1 MTTQWKYV
9 CILAR
14 CYRSQK
20 RVSALFPGQY
30 KIDQTLIPLH
40 HRLNLRLTV
49 SGALGE
55 TGVFI
60 MLHMLQIGIL
70 SAPRKFVSFLT

>member
-1 MTTQWKYV
+1 M
-9 CILAR
+9 CILVR
-14 CYRSQK
+14 CYESQN
-20 RVSALFPGQY
+20 RISALFPGKY

-40 HRLNLRLTV
+40 LTV

-60 MLHMLQIGIL
+60 MLHILQIGIV
-70 SAPRKFVSFLT
+70 SAPHNLYTFSEIKLI